1 MAGKI
6 AMESVRARSAG
17 RLDRLVRGRLARRPA
32 RWVTWPPVF
41 MPIRTP
47 VTSRALQG
55 RCFVRRASSV
65 VVALL
70 VGAAPVLAQEE
81 PSEILVLAASS
92 LTDVLPR
99 VAAAWE
105 ASGGA
110 AVRFSFDATSRLAR
124 QAVAGARADVFFA
137 ADHQWLR
144 WLENEGVVRSGQAR
158 IVAGNE
164 LVVIVPDGA
173 LAPRA
178 PSELTRLDRV
188 ALANENV
195 PAGRYARQALTA
207 AGAWD
212 ELTNRIVRGGSVR
225 GVLEWVARGEVAAGV
240 VYRTDAIVED
250 AVDIAFTFPPEG
262 HLPVQYWAAPLTSS
276 EHSASALAFVDF
288 VAAADAGAIL
298 ESAGFAS
305 SPLPLD
311 ASAQATG
318 PQLVT
323 LPAVGSAIRLSLI
336 VALLATVLGLVPAVA
351 LGWVLARRDFL
362 GKSVLSTLVLVPLVI
377 PPVVTGFLLLSVL
390 GTQSPLGRM
399 LASLGL
405 PIPFTLLGAT
415 IAALVVGFPLYV
427 ISIRGAFEAV
437 DPLYEE
443 LSSTLGVSPRQT
455 FFRVSL
461 PLALPGIVAG
471 AVLAFAR
478 ALGEFGA
485 TIVLAGNVE
494 GSTRTISLAVYT
506 LLESP
511 SGREATWV
519 LVAAS
524 VALSLLALLG
534 FETLSRRQKQRLEDR
549 HVR

>member
-1 MAGKI
+1 
-6 AMESVRARSAG
+6 
-17 RLDRLVRGRLARRPA
+17 
-32 RWVTWPPVF
+32 
-41 MPIRTP
+41 MPIRIP
-47 VTSRALQG
+47 VSFWALPG
-55 RCFVRRASSV
+55 RRSAPLVASV
-65 VVALL
+65 AVALL
-70 VGAAPVLAQEE
+70 VGAAPAVAQEE
-81 PSEILVLAASS
+81 PSDILVLAASS

-99 VAAAWE
+99 VAAAWQSTD
-105 ASGGA
+105 AA

-137 ADHQWLR
+137 ADQQWMR
-144 WLENEGVVRSGQAR
+144 WLENAGVVQPGHAR

-164 LVVIVPDGA
+164 LVLIVGA
-173 LAPRA
+173 GAFAPRA
-178 PSELTRLDRV
+178 PSELTQLDRV

-195 PAGRYARQALTA
+195 PAGRYAREALTA
-207 AGAWD
+207 AGVWD
-212 ELTNRIVRGGSVR
+212 ALTGKIVRGGSVR
-225 GVLEWVARGEVAAGV
+225 GVLEWIARGEVQAGV

-262 HLPVQYWAAPLTSS
+262 HAPVQYWAAPLTAS
-276 EHSASALAFVDF
+276 EYPGSALAFVDF
-288 VAAADAGAIL
+288 AAAGDAGAIL
-298 ESAGFAS
+298 ESAGFVSPPPPEAS
-305 SPLPLD
+305 T
-311 ASAQATG
+311 QAVG

-323 LPAVGSAIRLSLI
+323 IPAVGSAIRLSLI
-336 VALLATVLGLVPAVA
+336 VALLATILGLVPAVA
-351 LGWVLARRDFL
+351 IGWVLARRDFL

-405 PIPFTLLGAT
+405 PIPFTLVGAT

-443 LSSTLGVSPRQT
+443 LSSTLGVSPLQT

-494 GSTRTISLAVYT
+494 GSTRTIALAVYT

-519 LVAAS
+519 LVGAS
-524 VALSLLALLG
+524 VSLSLLALLG
-534 FETLSRRQKQRLEDR
+534 FETLSRRQRQRLEDR

>member
-1 MAGKI
+1 MA
-6 AMESVRARSAG
+6 
-17 RLDRLVRGRLARRPA
+17 
-32 RWVTWPPVF
+32 
-41 MPIRTP
+41 
-47 VTSRALQG
+47 
-55 RCFVRRASSV
+55 
-65 VVALL
+65 
-70 VGAAPVLAQEE
+70 
-81 PSEILVLAASS
+81 LAASS

-137 ADHQWLR
+137 ADQQWMR
-144 WLENEGVVRSGQAR
+144 WLEDEGVVGSGQAR
-158 IVAGNE
+158 IVASNE

-173 LAPRA
+173 FAPRV
-178 PSELTRLDRV
+178 PSELVGLDRV

-195 PAGRYARQALTA
+195 PAGRYAQEALTT

-212 ELTNRIVRGGSVR
+212 ALTNTIVRGGSVR

-262 HLPVQYWAAPLTSS
+262 HSPVQYWAAPLTSS
-276 EHSASALAFVDF
+276 EYSVSALAFVEF
-288 VAAADAGAIL
+288 AVSGEAGAIF

-305 SPLPLD
+305 PLPVE
-311 ASAQATG
+311 ASAQATA

-323 LPAVGSAIRLSLI
+323 IPAVGSAIRLSLI
-336 VALLATVLGLVPAVA
+336 VALLATVLGLVPAVT

-443 LSSTLGVSPRQT
+443 LSSTLGVSPQQT

-519 LVAAS
+519 LVGAS
-524 VALSLLALLG
+524 VALSLIALLG
-534 FETLSRRQKQRLEDR
+534 FETLSRWQKQRLEDR